1 MGVALSEE
9 ANVLISIWGF
19 SDTSKARRFGAKSQK
34 IKGKS
39 VWEAKFSRGAP
50 APQTPS
56 HRLVE
61 GRCAALRISYPGRH
75 HHTRQPG
82 WWSRRPGRK
91 TGGTQQRGLE
101 R

>member
-9 ANVLISIWGF
+9 ANVLISILGF

-50 APQTPS
+50 APRTPS

-61 GRCAALRISYPGRH
+61 GRCAALRIRTATLAVTIIPVSLAGEV
-75 HHTRQPG
+75 
-82 WWSRRPGRK
+82 
-91 TGGTQQRGLE
+91 GLAVGCHKS
-101 R
+101 

>member
-19 SDTSKARRFGAKSQK
+19 SDTSKARRFGVKSQK

-50 APQTPS
+50 APQTPPEYPP
-56 HRLVE
+56 RAGALD
-61 GRCAALRISYPGRH
+61 AAIS
-75 HHTRQPG
+75 
-82 WWSRRPGRK
+82 
-91 TGGTQQRGLE
+91 
-101 R
+101 